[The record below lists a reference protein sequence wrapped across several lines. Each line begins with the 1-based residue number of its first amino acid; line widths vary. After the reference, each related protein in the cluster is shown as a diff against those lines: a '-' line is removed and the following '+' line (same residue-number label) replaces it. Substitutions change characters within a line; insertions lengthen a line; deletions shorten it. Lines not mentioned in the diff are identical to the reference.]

1 MSNEKESETKTRF
14 PTFRRL
20 FTWKMARRALIVFA
34 TLSTLAGVFYAEENF
49 RGKRAW
55 DKYRAELEAQGVQ
68 LDMAAFV
75 PPQVPN
81 EDNFC
86 MTPLLAPLFDFNPP
100 GSASGRFRDTNG
112 FARAYSVSLYR
123 PLGPAPNL
131 NGVYWHGGGRAELS
145 AWQDHF
151 RSSTNYPSPEAV
163 GTVGEDVL
171 FALGKFEKELTELSE
186 ASRRPYARA
195 NLNYDT
201 KNPASISIPHYA
213 VIRNCAQILELRAVA
228 RLSLARSDEA
238 LEDLRLMF
246 YLSDTVS
253 DDLFMIS
260 QLVRIA
266 NLTQCLRVV
275 WEGLSDHRW
284 SDAQLAAIERQLSS
298 IDLLAAMKRALQSE
312 EAFGDKLI
320 HLLQREPELLP
331 QLTYDMDQLWSGA
344 DAGGARK
351 FLFKL
356 IPSGW
361 YSFERKNYHIAF
373 QKLGLTGGQDLAVR
387 IDPRQFESNWR
398 DMEDYI
404 VKDPAWRLIRK
415 HRVMS
420 AILMPSLGGVPIKFT
435 IGQNH
440 RNLALLA
447 CALERHRLAKGSYP
461 ETLSE
466 LAPDWVA
473 EIPNDPLTGEHL
485 KYRRLEGGRFD
496 LYSVGW
502 NLEDDG
508 GEPGLRNP
516 NPEKPDYR
524 KGDWVWRYPR

>member
-1 MSNEKESETKTRF
+1 MDRLYWHIGGRTDLATWVEYYGESTNSPLPEVVGGAAETT
-14 PTFRRL
+14 
-20 FTWKMARRALIVFA
+20 
-34 TLSTLAGVFYAEENF
+34 
-49 RGKRAW
+49 
-55 DKYRAELEAQGVQ
+55 
-68 LDMAAFV
+68 
-75 PPQVPN
+75 
-81 EDNFC
+81 
-86 MTPLLAPLFDFNPP
+86 LLALTKY
-100 GSASGRFRDTNG
+100 SSVLEELRQASGRS
-112 FARAYSVSLYR
+112 FARF
-123 PLGPAPNL
+123 NL
-131 NGVYWHGGGRAELS
+131 
-145 AWQDHF
+145 
-151 RSSTNYPSPEAV
+151 
-163 GTVGEDVL
+163 
-171 FALGKFEKELTELSE
+171 K
-186 ASRRPYARA
+186 
-195 NLNYDT
+195 YDA
-201 KNPASISIPHYA
+201 KNPAGILLPHCA
-213 VIRNCAQILELRAVA
+213 VIRNCAQILDLRAVA
-228 RLSLARSDEA
+228 NLSLDRSDA
-238 LEDLRLMF
+238 AMKDLQLMF
-246 YLSDTVS
+246 YLSDTS
-253 DDLFMIS
+253 TAEPFLIS

-266 NLTQCLRVV
+266 NLNQCLRVI

-284 SDAQLAAIERQLSS
+284 PDAQLAAIQKQLRS

-404 VKDPAWRLIRK
+404 VKGPAWRLIRK

-440 RNLALLA
+440 LNLALLA

-466 LAPDWVA
+466 PVPDWVA

-508 GEPGLRNP
+508 GESGLQNR